1 MDHSEQV
8 IGDPAGKV
16 VPQELLEEMVW
27 FFRVEDGSPWNYSM
41 LALAAVVVVLSLT
54 LLGRSIQ
61 ANRNR
66 KMQPQE
72 QETPE
77 VLHLDESRT
86 KENNSLNNLTEILLS
101 GNPNSA
107 QVGTE
112 LIDKDVSMVLLPDLP
127 ETESQ

>member
-1 MDHSEQV
+1 MDHSEEV
-8 IGDPAGKV
+8 IGDPAGTV

-27 FFRVEDGSPWNYSM
+27 FFRVEDGSPWNYSI
-41 LALAAVVVVLSLT
+41 LALAAVVVVISLT

-72 QETPE
+72 KDTSE

-86 KENNSLNNLTEILLS
+86 KENNSLNNLTEGLLS

-112 LIDKDVSMVLLPDLP
+112 LKEKDASMVLLPDPP
-127 ETESQ
+127 ETEGQ

>member
-41 LALAAVVVVLSLT
+41 LALAAVVVVISLT

-86 KENNSLNNLTEILLS
+86 NENNSLNNLTETLLS

-112 LIDKDVSMVLLPDLP
+112 LIEKDVSMVVPPDPP